1 MLTREDILER
11 LLEPY
16 MTLTAEEIE
25 AASALAARDPEV
37 AEALG
42 LCRALSGLTE
52 AAVFGDPQTSDAAF
66 LVALRERLSPSA
78 LPVRGAFGS
87 RRMLAAVTVT
97 CVMLVAVIFG
107 GGRMS
112 GVNTSSNSEGIFATV
127 EALDSPVA
135 LDLDSVADVSADPDS
150 FAAYLGVPEMAA
162 SWDFEEESDEPVTD
176 ALLGL
181 DSQSLEEV
189 LNRLENTNFF

>member
-1 MLTREDILER
+1 MLTREDILGR

-16 MTLTAEEIE
+16 VTLTAEEIE
-25 AASALAARDPEV
+25 AASALAARDAEV

-52 AAVFGDPQTSDAAF
+52 AAVFGDPPSSDAAF
-66 LVALRERLSPSA
+66 LVALRERISPS
-78 LPVRGAFGS
+78 LPSVRGAFGS
-87 RRMLAAVTVT
+87 RRVLAAVTVT

-112 GVNTSSNSEGIFATV
+112 GAGTSSNGGAMPAMV
-127 EALDSPVA
+127 QALDSPVA

-150 FAAYLGVPEMAA
+150 FAAYLGVSGMTA
-162 SWDFEEESDEPVTD
+162 SWDFEEESEEPVTD
-176 ALLGL
+176 ALLEL